1 MSTFYI
7 KNEQK
12 AENIIKII
20 GKDVRH
26 IKNVLR
32 YSVGDTLK
40 VCDEGGIK
48 YLTKILKY
56 TENNEVLC
64 EIQSIDS
71 QKSETSYSITLL
83 QGLPKSDKMEFI
95 IQKGT
100 ELGVQEFVPVEME
113 RSVVKLDD
121 KNTAK
126 KLERWNK
133 IALEA
138 SKQCSRQKVPTVSE
152 VINFQNIIEN
162 IRKYDIVLVPY
173 ENEKTQTLK
182 QILKNF
188 NENIAN
194 IAVMIGPEGGFS
206 DIEIEKLM
214 NSGAKLCTLG
224 PRILRTET
232 AGIATVAMINYEFEL

>member
-1 MSTFYI
+1 MKVSPTLYL
-7 KNEQK
+7 
-12 AENIIKII
+12 
-20 GKDVRH
+20 RH

-40 VCDEGGIK
+40 VCDEGGTK

-121 KNTAK
+121 KNTAEANDWNIYDYYVDDGISGKNLVDRPEVERMIEDIKQK
-126 KLERWNK
+126 KINNETDINK
-133 IALEA
+133 KSL
-138 SKQCSRQKVPTVSE
+138 S
-152 VINFQNIIEN
+152 
-162 IRKYDIVLVPY
+162 
-173 ENEKTQTLK
+173 
-182 QILKNF
+182 
-188 NENIAN
+188 
-194 IAVMIGPEGGFS
+194 
-206 DIEIEKLM
+206 
-214 NSGAKLCTLG
+214 
-224 PRILRTET
+224 
-232 AGIATVAMINYEFEL
+232 